1 MTRRYRHYTKE
12 FKLSVL
18 NELNV
23 KSMVEVCREH
33 DIHPV
38 MVSRWKREFNQYPE
52 KAFSGKGNI
61 CNYEAE
67 IAKRDRIIGQ
77 LYMEKELLKK
87 TAERLQEL
95 KAEEKIMKH
104 TK

>member
-1 MTRRYRHYTKE
+1 MREYRNHSRE

-18 NELNV
+18 NELNF
-23 KSMVEVCREH
+23 KSAVEVSREH
-33 DIHPV
+33 NIHPV
-38 MVSRWKREFNQYPE
+38 MLCKWKREFNTNPD

-77 LYMEKELLKK
+77 LYLENDLLKK
-87 TAERLQEL
+87 TATRLQEL
-95 KAEEKIMKH
+95 KAEEKIMKR

>member
-1 MTRRYRHYTKE
+1 MRRYRYHSRD

-23 KSMVEVCREH
+23 KSVVEVAREYN
-33 DIHPV
+33 IHPV
-38 MVSRWKREFNQYPE
+38 MISKWKREFNMNPT

-77 LYMEKELLKK
+77 LYMENELLKK
-87 TAERLQEL
+87 TARRLQEL
-95 KAEEKIMKH
+95 KAEEKIMRR

>member
-1 MTRRYRHYTKE
+1 MRRYRHYTRD

-18 NELNV
+18 NELNF
-23 KSMVEVCREH
+23 KSAAEVSKEH
-33 DIHPV
+33 EIHPV
-38 MVSRWKREFNQYPE
+38 MLSKWKREFNINPN

-77 LYMEKELLKK
+77 LYLENDLLKK
-87 TAERLQEL
+87 TATRLQEL
-95 KAEEKIMKH
+95 KAEEKIMRHIK
-104 TK
+104 